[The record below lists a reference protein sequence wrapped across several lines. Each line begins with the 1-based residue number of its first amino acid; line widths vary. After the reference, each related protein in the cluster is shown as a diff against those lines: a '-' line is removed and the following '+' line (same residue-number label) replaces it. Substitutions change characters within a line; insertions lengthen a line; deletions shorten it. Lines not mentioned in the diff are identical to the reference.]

1 MLRELLVARTGFEPV
16 ISALRGRRPEPLD
29 ERAKKREASSAY
41 GWDGGSRTP
50 IDGTRIRCPAIR
62 RHPKVMRVTP
72 QREEILYGN
81 VTHRAS
87 INFRKLRYCEDTKDI
102 PAQKMCEP
110 DLEPNGH
117 PLEDPGHLLSPLQF
131 ESSIRAARS
140 LSRHCNQAGSSGR
153 RPIAPDGRFALPP

>member
-87 INFRKLRYCEDTKDI
+87 INLRKLRYCEDTKDI
-102 PAQKMCEP
+102 AAQKMRAP
-110 DLEPNGH
+110 DLEPNGR
-117 PLEDPGHLLSPLQF
+117 PLGRPRTSVIPLTVWAVHKGGAF
-131 ESSIRAARS
+131 AFTALR
-140 LSRHCNQAGSSGR
+140 SGR
-153 RPIAPDGRFALPP
+153 IE